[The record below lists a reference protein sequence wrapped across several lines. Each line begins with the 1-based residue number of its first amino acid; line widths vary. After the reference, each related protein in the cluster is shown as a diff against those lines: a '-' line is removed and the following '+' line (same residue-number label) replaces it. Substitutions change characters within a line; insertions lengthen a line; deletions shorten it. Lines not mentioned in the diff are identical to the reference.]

1 MKYLNKFH
9 KETTERTLK
18 KIAEWSKSPLPSE
31 IAIKQL
37 QKNSKDPV

>member
-18 KIAEWSKSPLPSE
+18 KIAESKKSPLPSE
-31 IAIKQL
+31 IAIVQMK
-37 QKNSKDPV
+37 KNSKDY